1 MAFVS
6 DTGIVNMALSHVGSR
21 STVENFR
28 TEKSEEAVQARIWYD
43 YARQLA
49 LEMYDWNFARKRLGL
64 TLHGDVISETATDP
78 MAGVWGFRYQYPSD
92 CFKAR
97 KIQNPNA
104 PPDDATPFAVEPN
117 LDGSEKTILT
127 NLEDAVLVYT
137 FDQEATELFSALFVL
152 ALSHLLASL
161 MAWSL
166 TGKRK
171 VGLDQFSLY
180 QGVIVSAMA
189 ADANEAVESP
199 PRDADWIRAREAL
212 SSSGFSGSGSISD
225 IPDALN

>member
-1 MAFVS
+1 MAFIS

-43 YARQLA
+43 YARQLI
-49 LEMYDWNFARKRLGL
+49 LEVYDWSFARKRRGL
-64 TLHGDVISETATDP
+64 ALHGDVISETSTDP
-78 MAGVWGFRYQYPSD
+78 MAGVWGYRYQYPDD
-92 CFKAR
+92 CIKAR

-104 PPDDATPFAVEPN
+104 PPDDATPFEVETS
-117 LDGSEKTILT
+117 LDGEEKTILT

-137 FDQEATELFSALFVL
+137 FDQTGTELFSSMFVL
-152 ALSHLLASL
+152 AFSHLLASL

-199 PRDADWIRAREAL
+199 PRDADWIRARGA
-212 SSSGFSGSGSISD
+212 SSATGFSSSGSISS
-225 IPDALN
+225 IPDANN

>member
-28 TEKSEEAVQARIWYD
+28 TEKSEESVQARIWYD
-43 YARQLA
+43 YSRQLV
-49 LEMYDWNFARKRLGL
+49 LEAYDWSFARKRRGL
-64 TLHGDVISETATDP
+64 ALHGDVISETSTDP
-78 MAGVWGFRYQYPSD
+78 LAGVWGFRYQYPAD
-92 CFKAR
+92 CIKAR

-104 PPDDATPFAVEPN
+104 PPDDAVPFEVETS
-117 LDGSEKTILT
+117 LDGEEKTILT

-137 FDQEATELFSALFVL
+137 FDQQATELFSSMFVL

-161 MAWSL
+161 IGWSL
-166 TGKRK
+166 TGKTQI
-171 VGLDQFSLY
+171 VTTQFALY
-180 QGVIVSAMA
+180 QNVLVGAAA
-189 ADANEAVESP
+189 ADANEAVEPP
-199 PRDADWIRAREAL
+199 PRDADWIRARGAD
-212 SSSGFSGSGSISD
+212 SSTGFSSSGSISN